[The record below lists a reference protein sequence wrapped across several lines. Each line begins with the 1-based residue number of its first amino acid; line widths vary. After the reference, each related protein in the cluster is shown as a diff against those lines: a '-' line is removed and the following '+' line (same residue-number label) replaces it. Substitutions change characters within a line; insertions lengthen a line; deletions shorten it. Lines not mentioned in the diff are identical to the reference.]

1 MLYVIFLGSD
11 YDKRRK
17 ETRGCLNA
25 RGKYTQEGKRTN
37 KHRGLLEEVID
48 RGDKHIKLI
57 AALQDIK
64 RGTKE

>member
-1 MLYVIFLGSD
+1 MLEGNT
-11 YDKRRK
+11 RR
-17 ETRGCLNA
+17 E
-25 RGKYTQEGKRTN
+25 EKRTN

-64 RGTKE
+64 RGKE